1 MPATGSNLRPGAAER
16 PEWNST
22 SKHFKKWLSWSIFR
36 GIYLLK
42 EKEQDHVILS
52 LLTFDLGAGTTAGP
66 AEGGRFQ
73 APSKGRDFTLSWLFA
88 AYALRT
94 LLVSVLKEKPEIRV
108 VP

>member
-1 MPATGSNLRPGAAER
+1 M
-16 PEWNST
+16 
-22 SKHFKKWLSWSIFR
+22 
-36 GIYLLK
+36 
-42 EKEQDHVILS
+42 ILS

-88 AYALRT
+88 AYAMRT